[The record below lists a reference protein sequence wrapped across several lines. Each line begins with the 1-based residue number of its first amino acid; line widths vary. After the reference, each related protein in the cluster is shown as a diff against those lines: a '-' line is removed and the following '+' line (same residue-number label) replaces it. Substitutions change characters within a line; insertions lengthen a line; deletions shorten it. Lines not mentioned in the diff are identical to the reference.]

1 MRQRPTC
8 RFWGQETFACKRGLR
23 VRVSDRQLFKGHVLN
38 AIDAKGRVAIP
49 ASLRSVIE
57 RNGDGRFLVLGVH
70 DADPCLI
77 GYDRGW
83 SNLLHDRLERQEN
96 RERDAG
102 RPFDYH
108 NSNRRAFGSAD
119 EVPYDSSGRF
129 ILPTFLR
136 MKARLDD
143 LALFVGTG
151 NTFEIWN
158 PRLLLDTDGIDDV
171 TKELAAFLIS
181 ERGSE

>member
-1 MRQRPTC
+1 M
-8 RFWGQETFACKRGLR
+8 
-23 VRVSDRQLFKGHVLN
+23 RVSERQLFKGHVLN

-57 RNGDGRFLVLGVH
+57 RNCEGRLLVLGIH
-70 DADPCLI
+70 DTDPCLI

-108 NSNRRAFGSAD
+108 NSNRRAFGSA
-119 EVPYDSSGRF
+119 EELPYDSSGRF
-129 ILPTFLR
+129 ILPPFLR
-136 MKARLDD
+136 QKARLED

-151 NTFEIWN
+151 NTFEVWN
-158 PRLLLDTDGIDDV
+158 PRLLLETNGIDDV
-171 TKELAAFLIS
+171 TKELAAFLIA
-181 ERGSE
+181 ERGGG

>member
-1 MRQRPTC
+1 M
-8 RFWGQETFACKRGLR
+8 R
-23 VRVSDRQLFKGHVLN
+23 VRVSDRQLYKGHVLN

-49 ASLRSVIE
+49 ASLRAAIE
-57 RNGDGRFLVLGVH
+57 RNGEGRSLIIAIHPL
-70 DADPCLI
+70 DPCLT

-83 SNLLHDRLERQEN
+83 SNLLHDRLEREEN

-102 RPFDYH
+102 RAFDYH
-108 NSNRRAFGSAD
+108 NNNRRAFGVVD

-129 ILPTFLR
+129 ILPTFFR
-136 MKARLDD
+136 AKAKLED

-158 PRLLLDTDGIDDV
+158 PRLLLSAPQIDEA
-171 TKELAAFLIS
+171 TREMAAFLLS
-181 ERGSE
+181 ERGV

>member
-1 MRQRPTC
+1 MC
-8 RFWGQETFACKRGLR
+8 
-23 VRVSDRQLFKGHVLN
+23 VSDRQLYKGHVLN

-49 ASLRSVIE
+49 ASLRAAME
-57 RNGDGRFLVLGVH
+57 RNAGEGRTLTLSVH
-70 DADPCLI
+70 SQDPCLA

-83 SNLLHDRLERQEN
+83 SNLLYDRLEREEI

-102 RPFDYH
+102 RTFDYH
-108 NSNRRAFGSAD
+108 NSNRRAFGVVD

-129 ILPTFLR
+129 ILPPFFR
-136 MKARLDD
+136 VKARLDD

-158 PRLLLDTDGIDDV
+158 PRLILETLSVDEATR
-171 TKELAAFLIS
+171 EMAAFLLS
-181 ERGSE
+181 ERGAG

>member
-1 MRQRPTC
+1 MC
-8 RFWGQETFACKRGLR
+8 
-23 VRVSDRQLFKGHVLN
+23 VSDRQLYKGHVLN

-49 ASLRSVIE
+49 ASLRAAME
-57 RNGDGRFLVLGVH
+57 RNGGEGRTLTLSVH
-70 DADPCLI
+70 PQDPCLA

-83 SNLLHDRLERQEN
+83 SNLLHDRLEREEN

-102 RPFDYH
+102 RDFDYH
-108 NSNRRAFGSAD
+108 NSNRRAFGVVD

-129 ILPTFLR
+129 ILPPFFR
-136 MKARLDD
+136 VKAKLDD

-158 PRLLLDTDGIDDV
+158 PRLILETFSIDEA
-171 TKELAAFLIS
+171 TREMAAFLLA
-181 ERGSE
+181 ERGAG